1 MRFFTFNFR
10 ILNIIMH
17 FYIINIFIFQKLN
30 KIKKEFF
37 KRPLYLN
44 FKILFYFFIYIN

>member
-30 KIKKEFF
+30 KIKKE
-37 KRPLYLN
+37 LN
-44 FKILFYFFIYIN
+44 FIKKKKL